1 MSDAE
6 STGNVA
12 ASFGTISSQ
21 VVAAYNGTALPAGPR
36 RLKLLLALLL
46 DLGYLLAGVVALPW
60 FVYRLARRGDAEG
73 FLSRFGV
80 GLEVDLPSSIWLHG
94 ASAGEILLLQPLVRR
109 LERDFP
115 NTPLVV
121 SVFSSTGL
129 AAARSVF
136 PRHCV
141 VLFPFDLS
149 VVIGRFLRRLR
160 PRLVV
165 IVEGDLWPNF
175 LLALRHRDIPV
186 VVMNG
191 RMSPTSCRRH
201 AKTRLIPSLIRSMP
215 FIAVQREE
223 HVHRLQHLGV
233 ERGRLHVTGNMKYDL
248 APPPSDSNEVGALR
262 ERLGYGARDIVMI
275 GGSLHRGEDD
285 VLLRAWRQLSSET
298 DRPIAL
304 VLVPRYPADSGQT
317 EKKAREHGGR
327 ALLKTAVDGGEE
339 APGIDGVLIVD
350 TLGELRALY
359 ALADIAFVGGSL
371 FSRGHNRGGHN
382 LMEPAIAGIPV
393 LFGPHHSSFAE
404 TAEALVEAGAGAVVH
419 DEDELARHL
428 LRLVEDESGRQRMGM
443 KARAAILSRQGAT
456 ERNYTLL
463 QPLLRSGSK
472 SPPVTGSGGPQA
484 AAGSAECSPGAP
496 TAGL

>member
-1 MSDAE
+1 MK
-6 STGNVA
+6 
-12 ASFGTISSQ
+12 
-21 VVAAYNGTALPAGPR
+21 P
-36 RLKLLLALLL
+36 LLALLL

-129 AAARSVF
+129 AAARHAF
-136 PRHCV
+136 PRHRV

-149 VVIGRFLRRLR
+149 IVVNRFLRRLR

-175 LLALRHRDIPV
+175 LLALRRRNIPV
-186 VVMNG
+186 VVLNG
-191 RMSPTSCRRH
+191 RMSPRSCRWH
-201 AKTRLIPSLIRSMP
+201 ALSRVVPSLMRAMP
-215 FIAVQREE
+215 FIAVQGEE
-223 HVHRLQHLGV
+223 HARRLECLGV
-233 ERGRLHVTGNMKYDL
+233 EARRLHVTGNMKYDL
-248 APPPSDSNEVGALR
+248 AHPCSGRAEVHAIR
-262 ERLGYGARDIVMI
+262 KRLGYRAHDVVVI
-275 GGSLHRGEDD
+275 GGSLHSGED
-285 VLLRAWRQLSSET
+285 VALLRAWRHVRSET
-298 DRPIAL
+298 QRPTAL
-304 VLVPRYPADSGQT
+304 ALVPRYPADTGQV
-317 EKKAREHGGR
+317 ERKAREHGCR
-327 ALLKTAVDGGEE
+327 ARLKTAVDGGKE
-339 APGIDGVLIVD
+339 APGIEGVLIVD

-359 ALADIAFVGGSL
+359 AVADIAFVGGSL

-382 LMEPAIAGIPV
+382 LMEPAIAGVPV

-404 TAEALVEAGAGAVVH
+404 TAEALVEAGAGAVVQ
-419 DEDELARHL
+419 DENELARHL
-428 LRLVEDESGRQRMGM
+428 LRLVEDESGRQRMGL

-456 ERNYTLL
+456 ERNYALL
-463 QPLLRSGSK
+463 QPLLRSGAKRPSN
-472 SPPVTGSGGPQA
+472 PRIRNATLRA
-484 AAGSAECSPGAP
+484 AAGPDSR
-496 TAGL
+496 

>member
-1 MSDAE
+1 M
-6 STGNVA
+6 
-12 ASFGTISSQ
+12 
-21 VVAAYNGTALPAGPR
+21 
-36 RLKLLLALLL
+36 KLLLALLL

-60 FVYRLARRGDAEG
+60 FVYRLVRRGDAGG
-73 FLSRFGV
+73 FPSRFGF
-80 GLEVDLPSSIWLHG
+80 GLGAGTSSSIWLHG

-109 LERDFP
+109 LERDMP
-115 NTPLVV
+115 ETPLVV
-121 SVFSSTGL
+121 SAFSSTGL
-129 AAARSVF
+129 ATARRAF
-136 PRHCV
+136 PRHRV

-149 VVIGRFLRRLR
+149 VVVNRFLHRLS

-175 LLALRHRDIPV
+175 LLALRRRDIPV
-186 VVMNG
+186 VVLNG
-191 RMSPTSCRRH
+191 RMSPRSCRRH
-201 AKTRLIPSLIRSMP
+201 ALSRVVPLLLRAMP
-215 FIAVQREE
+215 LIAVQSEE
-223 HVHRLQHLGV
+223 HARRLQRLGV
-233 ERGRLHVTGNMKYDL
+233 EARRLHVTGNMKYDL

-298 DRPIAL
+298 DRSIAL

-317 EKKAREHGGR
+317 EKKAREHAGR

-339 APGIDGVLIVD
+339 APGIEGVLIVD

-443 KARAAILSRQGAT
+443 KARTAILSRQGAT

-463 QPLLRSGSK
+463 QPLLRSASER
-472 SPPVTGSGGPQA
+472 PP
-484 AAGSAECSPGAP
+484 AAGFGTTASLRSP
-496 TAGL
+496 